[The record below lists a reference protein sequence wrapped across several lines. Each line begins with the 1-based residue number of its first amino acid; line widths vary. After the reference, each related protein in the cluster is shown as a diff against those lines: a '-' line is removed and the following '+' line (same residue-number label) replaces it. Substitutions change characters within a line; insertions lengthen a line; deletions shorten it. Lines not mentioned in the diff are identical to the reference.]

1 MIFRMKTIVALL
13 LMSVSAW
20 ADEGDLVITCNY
32 KYLGFPTSS
41 VTVVAYPDGSLS
53 SSALVDMQGRTH
65 KETLTAESVGSGEFL
80 HAWLSKESADNS
92 IELII
97 YSTPHVEGQSKL
109 INHHAPMNQE
119 MWGDCTG
126 VPAS

>member
-1 MIFRMKTIVALL
+1 MKTIIALL
-13 LMSVSAW
+13 FLSVSAW
-20 ADEGDLVITCNY
+20 ADEGELTITCNY
-32 KYLGFPTSS
+32 KYLGYPASS

-65 KETLTAESVGSGEFL
+65 KETLTAEALGDGEFV

-97 YSTPHVEGQSKL
+97 YSTAQVEGQSKL
-109 INHHAPMNQE
+109 INHHVPIGQE
-119 MWGDCTG
+119 LWGNCVG
-126 VPAS
+126 LPVK